1 MFANT
6 ALVRTE
12 CLQTFPLVRGRIL
25 YFISIMTRKKV
36 HQAGLNTR
44 PHGII
49 GLFTVNIFQPFS
61 AHFRLHFWIIFHYL
75 AEKLT

>member
-12 CLQTFPLVRGRIL
+12 CLQTFPLVRGCIFVL
-25 YFISIMTRKKV
+25 HNYYEQKKSA
-36 HQAGLNTR
+36 QAGLNTR

-49 GLFTVNIFQPFS
+49 EHNTTHTTTKPKHHKI
-61 AHFRLHFWIIFHYL
+61 
-75 AEKLT
+75 